1 MDFIKFFALCIV
13 LLAFLC
19 AGAFFF
25 ATAMVYMAAG
35 EIKALAAL
43 FAGVIC
49 IFAIYKLWGTLK
61 W

>member
-1 MDFIKFFALCIV
+1 MDFLKFFALCIV

-25 ATAMVYMAAG
+25 AMAMLYMAVG

-43 FAGVIC
+43 FACAVC
-49 IFAIYKLWGTLK
+49 IFAIYKLWRTLE